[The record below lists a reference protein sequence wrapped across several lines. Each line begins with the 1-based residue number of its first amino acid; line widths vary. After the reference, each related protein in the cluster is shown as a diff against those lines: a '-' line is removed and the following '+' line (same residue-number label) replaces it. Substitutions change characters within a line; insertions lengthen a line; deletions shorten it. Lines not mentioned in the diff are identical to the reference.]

1 MASSARRTQVEC
13 SGTDAEPRSADCS
26 GLTWKA
32 AVSTRHLRARLLR
45 LPYVTYDLDP
55 LPGDDVT
62 GNNPRRYA
70 WVAFDGWSGRWRV
83 RVEVIGETPKCYRV
97 RTIERTKWAGR
108 SRWREG
114 GTQTLV
120 PKAAVKLDE

>member
-1 MASSARRTQVEC
+1 M
-13 SGTDAEPRSADCS
+13 
-26 GLTWKA
+26 
-32 AVSTRHLRARLLR
+32 
-45 LPYVTYDLDP
+45 
-55 LPGDDVT
+55 T
-62 GNNPRRYA
+62 GNDSRRYA

-97 RTIERTKWAGR
+97 RTIEPTKWAGR
-108 SRWREG
+108 NRWLEG